1 MSLGASEP
9 QRFPHPLPH
18 PQDLTARTI
27 GRVRTHRVP
36 LLPSTQPQVLQGT
49 QDLCDGCLGSGQ
61 IPTSP
66 ISSTQ
71 RRGPGKPHGDFPPAP
86 QMLSP
91 HSQAGGGQSS
101 TTVTRF
107 LLHPAPI
114 CPQFLSLSIKL
125 LSKLCTTLI
134 PSPDPYNL
142 INSFAAG
149 PLDPQS
155 DNLRGT

>member
-1 MSLGASEP
+1 MSFGASEP

-18 PQDLTARTI
+18 PRDLTARTI
-27 GRVRTHRVP
+27 SRVRTRRVP

-86 QMLSP
+86 RCSHLTPKLVEDS
-91 HSQAGGGQSS
+91 
-101 TTVTRF
+101 
-107 LLHPAPI
+107 L
-114 CPQFLSLSIKL
+114 PQLSLDFFYIQPQSAPV
-125 LSKLCTTLI
+125 LI
-134 PSPDPYNL
+134 TQHQTSVQALHNPDPL
-142 INSFAAG
+142 PK
-149 PLDPQS
+149 PL
-155 DNLRGT
+155 